1 MKRLSIIVVLSM
13 VSTFVVGSVAQAQD
27 GFEIQ
32 LEPMRMDV
40 YGYDEHVGDIARYR
54 EEYSMDGAGNVTLD
68 YSATYD
74 PINLN
79 MKNKFTLRLEVTR
92 RRGQWGLGA
101 SGWWFNTDDSV
112 SGRVAS
118 PEMEWTDTGY
128 IFYVNSVRMWDH
140 TITPVSNELE
150 YSNFSPVDYWAED
163 KLKVWTADLFLS
175 RTLAE
180 KKDSFAN
187 FSLGAKLGSLKTK
200 ENLGQKQ
207 RAFIYDYGYG
217 CDFDNHIT
225 LKSTAEAD
233 CTFMVGPV
241 LGFQGKVK
249 RGKFDIEG
257 FINQSVLFGKVKHT
271 GLWEDIDDILWIDSA
286 SGETVWHDV
295 LTGEFS
301 FSKED
306 GVALPVTE
314 LKLKVVYYI
323 TDNIAIGGGG
333 FYSIWWDAPVAPKWS
348 IPGEWYWAEGSGWR
362 LQERILKFG
371 GFMAALRIRI

>member
-1 MKRLSIIVVLSM
+1 M
-13 VSTFVVGSVAQAQD
+13 VSTFVVGNVAQTQD

-32 LEPMRMDV
+32 LEPMLMDV
-40 YGYDEHVGDIARYR
+40 YGYDGHVGDIARYR
-54 EEYSMDGAGNVTLD
+54 EEYSEDYAGNITLD

-101 SGWWFNTDDSV
+101 SGWWFNTGDSV

-128 IFYVNSVRMWDH
+128 ILYVNSVRMWDH
-140 TITPVSNELE
+140 TITPPVDNELE
-150 YSNFSPVDYWAED
+150 PSYMSPVDYWAED
-163 KLKVWTADLFLS
+163 NLKVWTADLFLS

-180 KKDSFAN
+180 KKNSFAN
-187 FSLGAKLGSLKTK
+187 FSWGAKLGSLKTK

-207 RAFIYDYGYG
+207 RAFIYDYDYGY
-217 CDFDNHIT
+217 DFDNHIT
-225 LKSTAEAD
+225 LESTAEAD

-271 GLWEDIDDILWIDSA
+271 GLWEDIDDILWIDPA
-286 SGETVWHDV
+286 TGETVWHDV

-323 TDNIAIGGGG
+323 TENIAIGGGG

-348 IPGEWYWAEGSGWR
+348 MPGDWYWAEGSGWR

>member
-32 LEPMRMDV
+32 LEPILMDV

-54 EEYSMDGAGNVTLD
+54 EEYSMDAAGNVTLD

-74 PINLN
+74 PINLD

-112 SGRVAS
+112 TGRVAS

-150 YSNFSPVDYWAED
+150 YSNLSPVDYWAED

-187 FSLGAKLGSLKTK
+187 FSLGAKLGSLKIK
-200 ENLGQKQ
+200 ENLDQKQ
-207 RAFIYDYGYG
+207 RAFIYDYDYG
-217 CDFDNHIT
+217 CNFDNHVS
-225 LKSTAEAD
+225 LESTSEANYG
-233 CTFMVGPV
+233 FMAGPV
-241 LGFQGKVK
+241 LGFEGKVK
-249 RGKFDIEG
+249 CQKFGIEG
-257 FINQSVLFGKVKHT
+257 FINQSVLFGKVEHT
-271 GLWEDIDDILWIDSA
+271 GLWEDIDDILWVDPA
-286 SGETVWHDV
+286 TGETVFHDV
-295 LTGEFS
+295 YTGEFS
-301 FSKED
+301 FSKSKR
-306 GVALPVTE
+306 VALPVTE
-314 LKLKVVYYI
+314 LKLKVAYYI
-323 TDNIAIGGGG
+323 TENVSISCGG
-333 FYSIWWDAPVAPKWS
+333 FYSIWWNAPVAPKWS
-348 IPGEWYWAEGSGWR
+348 VPGDWYWGEGTGWR
-362 LQERILKFG
+362 LQKRTLKFTG
-371 GFMAALRIRI
+371 LMVGLGIRF